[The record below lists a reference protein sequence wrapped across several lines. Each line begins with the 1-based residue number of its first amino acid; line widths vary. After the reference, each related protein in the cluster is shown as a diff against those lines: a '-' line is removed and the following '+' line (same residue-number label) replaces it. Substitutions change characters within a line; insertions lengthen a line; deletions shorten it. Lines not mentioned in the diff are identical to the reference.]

1 MSNSGTLQRRTTYLI
16 SLTLVKVEAIGSDE
30 GTNEET
36 KPQSPISAL
45 GPEDGA
51 QTKEEETKPSEEDK
65 EPGRSEMKEQKVEIK
80 KPSRSNNGCPVRTLP
95 PKPKVL
101 SYPPVVSQ
109 YKARELQKD
118 VPLDGKEKRDEEMTK
133 TDVSKMDIYKPDFYI
148 PSSDRTSDDVVSNG
162 TSVRPSVPIRLIQRP
177 ETALRPHATV
187 TMNRRE
193 FKDASKIISSSAK
206 SLEKARE
213 HSPPV
218 TITMTMGPYR
228 ASWSESEGR
237 GMYQRLAMEPLMVA
251 EEGLPTRESP
261 RVEKLK
267 TISTSLPA
275 PTSTRPPVKPQR
287 KGKSRTL
294 DNSDLNLLSE
304 DLKKGKEAHV
314 GSGLRSAAHAPGKD
328 RKMLKFISGIFTK
341 SSQCPVAAPVVP
353 ATPIPLHSPLRR
365 RSSEEEGQCAVT
377 RVCEGVSLFRGSGRG
392 RVDKG
397 SGRGGALS
405 GGALR
410 GGALRGGPLRGGALR
425 SGALR
430 GGNLS
435 GGALRDEALR
445 GGDLSGGDL
454 KGGALSGG
462 ALRGGDLIGGA
473 LRSGALSGGA
483 LSGGALRGGDL
494 IGGALRSGAL
504 RGGAL
509 RGGDLS
515 GGDLKGGALS
525 GGALSGGDL
534 IGGALR
540 SGALSDGTLR
550 GGDLR
555 GGALRG
561 GDLSDGDLIGG
572 ALRNGTLRGGDLS
585 GGDLKGGALSGGA
598 LSGGTLRGGDL
609 IGGALRSGELIG
621 GALSGTLRGG
631 ELIGGA
637 LRGGELIGG
646 ALSGTLRGGDLS
658 GGDLKGGALS
668 GGALR
673 GGALSGGDLIGGAL
687 RNGALSGGTLR
698 GGDLS
703 GGALSGGDLSGG
715 TLRGGD
721 LRGGDLSGGD
731 LKGGALRSGALSGG
745 TLSGGALSGG
755 DLSGGD
761 LSGGDLSGG
770 TLRSGALCGGDLSGG
785 DLSGGDLS
793 GGALSGGDLSGGD
806 LRGGDLS
813 GGDLSGGDLIGG
825 DLSGG
830 ALSGGDLSGGALS
843 GGALSGGDLSGGD
856 LSGGDLSGGTL
867 RSGAL
872 CGGALSGGALS
883 GGDLRGGDLSGG
895 TLRAGD
901 LIGGD
906 LIGGA
911 LRSRALSGG
920 ALSGGTLRG
929 GALRGGALRGG
940 DLRGGALMM
949 KWREFLPAILSQ
961 EWILSRALQDL
972 HLGVLGS
979 LRSGKSAL
987 VHRYM
992 TGRYLALETPEVCR
1006 FEKEVL
1012 IDGQNHNL
1020 LIRDEPGL
1028 PDAQLC
1034 SWLDGVILVFSLE
1047 NESSFLEVYNIYR
1060 ELCVNRNIAEIPFI
1074 VVGTQDKITSANPR
1088 VIDDARARQLCSDVH
1103 RCVYYE
1109 TCATYGLNVNRVF
1122 TDAAQKMVSMK
1133 RQLALYTSCKSLPNS
1148 PSHSGG
1154 STPLCAAFT
1163 PQASNGGQ
1171 SSDYSSSLPSTPVIT
1186 HKHISLASGA
1196 EKLNRTSQ
1204 FTLRRGSDSDQRS
1217 TDSKTDFGIGRTIPI
1232 KQSVLLKRSGSSL
1245 KQEWKK
1251 KYVTLTANG
1260 TLSYHANVSDYMQNV
1275 NGKEI
1280 DLLRVTVK
1288 VPGKRPPRAVPSS
1301 APPPGLNGTFQS
1313 ELTADDTCSASMLA
1327 SAHLSVDDGAGAYG
1341 QRAPFTLSSVH
1352 NIGVVLY
1359 DVMPDIEGVLNP
1371 TLMKEP
1377 STSPTADRKKQRR
1390 KKNGTQRSESTLGHA
1405 EDDENCEF
1413 LIVSSSGQTWHFEA
1427 QSSEERDSWVQNIE
1441 NQILASLQS
1450 CESSRHKARRN
1461 SLSEAVAIQAVRNA
1475 KGNSFCV
1482 DCDAPNPTWASL
1494 NLGALICIECS
1505 GIHRN
1510 LGTHLSRVRSLDLD
1524 DWPYELTMVLI
1535 AIGNH
1540 MTNSIWEK
1548 RTRGRPKP
1556 RPDATREERE
1566 AWIRGKY
1573 EQKLFLAPLSSLTD
1587 GSDASLSARLHA
1599 AVIDR
1604 DLPRLLLLLAYST
1617 KEEINAPPPYMIRY
1631 GNGGVHQSQTALHA
1645 ACQLGDVV
1653 MTQLLIWVRT

>member
-36 KPQSPISAL
+36 KSQSPTSAL
-45 GPEDGA
+45 GLIQGPEDGS
-51 QTKEEETKPSEEDK
+51 QTKEEETKPSEDDK
-65 EPGRSEMKEQKVEIK
+65 EPGRSEMKEQKVEFK
-80 KPSRSNNGCPVRTLP
+80 KPSRSNNGCPIRTLP
-95 PKPKVL
+95 PKPKVPCF
-101 SYPPVVSQ
+101 PPVVSQ
-109 YKARELQKD
+109 YKVREFQKD
-118 VPLDGKEKRDEEMTK
+118 TEVPLDGKEKQEEEMSK
-133 TDVSKMDIYKPDFYI
+133 TDVSKTEIFNTDFYT
-148 PSSDRTSDDVVSNG
+148 PSSERSSDNVVSNG

-177 ETALRPHATV
+177 ETSLRPHATV

-193 FKDASKIISSSAK
+193 FRDASKTISSSAK
-206 SLEKARE
+206 SLEVKARE

-237 GMYQRLAMEPLMVA
+237 GMYQRLAMEPLMA
-251 EEGLPTRESP
+251 ADEGLPTWESP

-275 PTSTRPPVKPQR
+275 PASTQPPLKPQR

-304 DLKKGKEAHV
+304 DLKKGKEVHV
-314 GSGLRSAAHAPGKD
+314 GSGLRSATHAPGKD

-341 SSQCPVAAPVVP
+341 STQCPVAAPVVP

-365 RSSEEEGQCAVT
+365 RSSEEEV
-377 RVCEGVSLFRGSGRG
+377 
-392 RVDKG
+392 
-397 SGRGGALS
+397 
-405 GGALR
+405 
-410 GGALRGGPLRGGALR
+410 
-425 SGALR
+425 
-430 GGNLS
+430 
-435 GGALRDEALR
+435 
-445 GGDLSGGDL
+445 
-454 KGGALSGG
+454 
-462 ALRGGDLIGGA
+462 
-473 LRSGALSGGA
+473 
-483 LSGGALRGGDL
+483 
-494 IGGALRSGAL
+494 
-504 RGGAL
+504 
-509 RGGDLS
+509 
-515 GGDLKGGALS
+515 
-525 GGALSGGDL
+525 
-534 IGGALR
+534 
-540 SGALSDGTLR
+540 
-550 GGDLR
+550 
-555 GGALRG
+555 
-561 GDLSDGDLIGG
+561 
-572 ALRNGTLRGGDLS
+572 
-585 GGDLKGGALSGGA
+585 
-598 LSGGTLRGGDL
+598 
-609 IGGALRSGELIG
+609 
-621 GALSGTLRGG
+621 
-631 ELIGGA
+631 
-637 LRGGELIGG
+637 
-646 ALSGTLRGGDLS
+646 
-658 GGDLKGGALS
+658 
-668 GGALR
+668 
-673 GGALSGGDLIGGAL
+673 
-687 RNGALSGGTLR
+687 
-698 GGDLS
+698 
-703 GGALSGGDLSGG
+703 
-715 TLRGGD
+715 
-721 LRGGDLSGGD
+721 
-731 LKGGALRSGALSGG
+731 
-745 TLSGGALSGG
+745 
-755 DLSGGD
+755 
-761 LSGGDLSGG
+761 
-770 TLRSGALCGGDLSGG
+770 
-785 DLSGGDLS
+785 
-793 GGALSGGDLSGGD
+793 
-806 LRGGDLS
+806 
-813 GGDLSGGDLIGG
+813 
-825 DLSGG
+825 
-830 ALSGGDLSGGALS
+830 
-843 GGALSGGDLSGGD
+843 
-856 LSGGDLSGGTL
+856 
-867 RSGAL
+867 
-872 CGGALSGGALS
+872 
-883 GGDLRGGDLSGG
+883 
-895 TLRAGD
+895 
-901 LIGGD
+901 
-906 LIGGA
+906 
-911 LRSRALSGG
+911 
-920 ALSGGTLRG
+920 
-929 GALRGGALRGG
+929 
-940 DLRGGALMM
+940 
-949 KWREFLPAILSQ
+949 SQ

-972 HLGVLGS
+972 HLAVLGG

-1012 IDGQNHNL
+1012 IDGQNHTL
-1020 LIRDEPGL
+1020 LIRDEAGL
-1028 PDAQLC
+1028 PDTQLC

-1122 TDAAQKMVSMK
+1122 TDAAQKIVSMK

-1148 PSHSGG
+1148 PTHSGG

-1186 HKHISLASGA
+1186 HKHISMTSGG
-1196 EKLNRTSQ
+1196 EKLSRTSQ
-1204 FTLRRGSDSDQRS
+1204 FTLRRGSDSDRRS
-1217 TDSKTDFGIGRTIPI
+1217 TDSKIDFGVGRTIPI

-1251 KYVTLTANG
+1251 KYVTLTTNG

-1301 APPPGLNGTFQS
+1301 APPPGLNGTFQG
-1313 ELTADDTCSASMLA
+1313 EQTADDTCS
-1327 SAHLSVDDGAGAYG
+1327 
-1341 QRAPFTLSSVH
+1341 
-1352 NIGVVLY
+1352 
-1359 DVMPDIEGVLNP
+1359 DIEGVLNP

-1390 KKNGTQRSESTLGHA
+1390 KKNVTQRSESTLGHA
-1405 EDDENCEF
+1405 EAKRKMWKIKSFGSLKNINRTDDENCEF
-1413 LIVSSSGQTWHFEA
+1413 LIVSSTGQTWHFEA
-1427 QSSEERDSWVQNIE
+1427 QSSEERDLWVQNIE

-1475 KGNSFCV
+1475 KGNAYCV

-1524 DWPYELTMVLI
+1524 DWPYELTLVLI

-1548 RTRGRPKP
+1548 RTRGRQKP

-1587 GSDASLSARLHA
+1587 GSDTPLSARLHA

-1604 DLPRLLLLLAYST
+1604 DLPRFLLLLAHST

-1631 GNGGVHQSQTALHA
+1631 GNGGVHQSQSALHV

-1653 MTQLLIWVRT
+1653 MTQLLIWYGSDVRSVDSGGQTALALARRAGSQGCVEILLQYGCPSEISPTMSSTSITSPSGAASPSLSRNSSSTSLSRGSNKRHLS

>member
-36 KPQSPISAL
+36 KSQSPTSAQGL
-45 GPEDGA
+45 IQGPEDGS
-51 QTKEEETKPSEEDK
+51 QTKEEETKPSEDDK
-65 EPGRSEMKEQKVEIK
+65 ELGRSEMKEQKVEFK
-80 KPSRSNNGCPVRTLP
+80 KPSRSNNGCPIRTLP
-95 PKPKVL
+95 PKPKVPCF
-101 SYPPVVSQ
+101 PPVVSQ
-109 YKARELQKD
+109 YKVREFQKD
-118 VPLDGKEKRDEEMTK
+118 TEVPLDGKEKQEEEMTK
-133 TDVSKMDIYKPDFYI
+133 TDVSKMEIFNTDFYT
-148 PSSDRTSDDVVSNG
+148 PSSERSSDNVVSNG
-162 TSVRPSVPIRLIQRP
+162 TSIRPSVPIRLIQRP
-177 ETALRPHATV
+177 ETSLRPHATV

-193 FKDASKIISSSAK
+193 FRDASKTISSSAK
-206 SLEKARE
+206 SLEVKARE

-237 GMYQRLAMEPLMVA
+237 GMYQRLAMEPLMAA
-251 EEGLPTRESP
+251 EEGLPTWESP

-275 PTSTRPPVKPQR
+275 PASTQPPVKPQR

-314 GSGLRSAAHAPGKD
+314 GSGLRSATHAPGKD

-365 RSSEEEGQCAVT
+365 RSSEEEV
-377 RVCEGVSLFRGSGRG
+377 
-392 RVDKG
+392 
-397 SGRGGALS
+397 
-405 GGALR
+405 
-410 GGALRGGPLRGGALR
+410 
-425 SGALR
+425 
-430 GGNLS
+430 
-435 GGALRDEALR
+435 
-445 GGDLSGGDL
+445 
-454 KGGALSGG
+454 
-462 ALRGGDLIGGA
+462 
-473 LRSGALSGGA
+473 
-483 LSGGALRGGDL
+483 
-494 IGGALRSGAL
+494 
-504 RGGAL
+504 
-509 RGGDLS
+509 
-515 GGDLKGGALS
+515 
-525 GGALSGGDL
+525 
-534 IGGALR
+534 
-540 SGALSDGTLR
+540 
-550 GGDLR
+550 
-555 GGALRG
+555 
-561 GDLSDGDLIGG
+561 
-572 ALRNGTLRGGDLS
+572 
-585 GGDLKGGALSGGA
+585 
-598 LSGGTLRGGDL
+598 
-609 IGGALRSGELIG
+609 
-621 GALSGTLRGG
+621 
-631 ELIGGA
+631 
-637 LRGGELIGG
+637 
-646 ALSGTLRGGDLS
+646 
-658 GGDLKGGALS
+658 
-668 GGALR
+668 
-673 GGALSGGDLIGGAL
+673 
-687 RNGALSGGTLR
+687 
-698 GGDLS
+698 
-703 GGALSGGDLSGG
+703 
-715 TLRGGD
+715 
-721 LRGGDLSGGD
+721 
-731 LKGGALRSGALSGG
+731 
-745 TLSGGALSGG
+745 
-755 DLSGGD
+755 
-761 LSGGDLSGG
+761 
-770 TLRSGALCGGDLSGG
+770 
-785 DLSGGDLS
+785 
-793 GGALSGGDLSGGD
+793 
-806 LRGGDLS
+806 
-813 GGDLSGGDLIGG
+813 
-825 DLSGG
+825 
-830 ALSGGDLSGGALS
+830 
-843 GGALSGGDLSGGD
+843 
-856 LSGGDLSGGTL
+856 
-867 RSGAL
+867 
-872 CGGALSGGALS
+872 
-883 GGDLRGGDLSGG
+883 
-895 TLRAGD
+895 
-901 LIGGD
+901 
-906 LIGGA
+906 
-911 LRSRALSGG
+911 
-920 ALSGGTLRG
+920 
-929 GALRGGALRGG
+929 
-940 DLRGGALMM
+940 
-949 KWREFLPAILSQ
+949 SQ

-972 HLGVLGS
+972 HLAVLGG

-1012 IDGQNHNL
+1012 IDGQNHTL
-1020 LIRDEPGL
+1020 LIRDEAGL
-1028 PDAQLC
+1028 PDTQLC

-1122 TDAAQKMVSMK
+1122 TDAAQKIVSMK

-1154 STPLCAAFT
+1154 STPLCATFT

-1186 HKHISLASGA
+1186 HKHISMASGG
-1196 EKLNRTSQ
+1196 EKLSRTSQ
-1204 FTLRRGSDSDQRS
+1204 FTLRRGSDSDRRS
-1217 TDSKTDFGIGRTIPI
+1217 TDSKIDFGIGRTIPI

-1251 KYVTLTANG
+1251 KYVTLTTNG

-1301 APPPGLNGTFQS
+1301 APPPGLNGTFQG
-1313 ELTADDTCSASMLA
+1313 EQTADDTSSASMLA

-1341 QRAPFTLSSVH
+1341 QRTPFTLSSVH
-1352 NIGVVLY
+1352 NIA
-1359 DVMPDIEGVLNP
+1359 
-1371 TLMKEP
+1371 K
-1377 STSPTADRKKQRR
+1377 RKMWKI
-1390 KKNGTQRSESTLGHA
+1390 KSFGSLKNINRT
-1405 EDDENCEF
+1405 DDENCEF

-1427 QSSEERDSWVQNIE
+1427 QSSEERDLWVQNIE

-1475 KGNSFCV
+1475 KGNAYCV

-1494 NLGALICIECS
+1494 NVGALICIECS

-1524 DWPYELTMVLI
+1524 DWPYELTLVLI

-1548 RTRGRPKP
+1548 RTRGRQKP

-1587 GSDASLSARLHA
+1587 GSDTPLSARLHA

-1604 DLPRLLLLLAYST
+1604 DLPRFLLLLAHST

-1631 GNGGVHQSQTALHA
+1631 GNGGVHQSQSALHV

-1653 MTQLLIWVRT
+1653 MTQLLIWYGSDVRSVDSGGQTALALARRAGSQGCVEILLQYGCPSEISPTMSSTSITSPSGAASPSLSRNSSSTSLSRGSNKRHLS

>member
-36 KPQSPISAL
+36 KSQSPTSAL
-45 GPEDGA
+45 GLIQGPEDGS
-51 QTKEEETKPSEEDK
+51 QTKEEETKPSEDDK
-65 EPGRSEMKEQKVEIK
+65 EPGRSEMKEQKVEFK
-80 KPSRSNNGCPVRTLP
+80 KPSRSNNGCPIRTLP
-95 PKPKVL
+95 PKPKVPCF
-101 SYPPVVSQ
+101 PPVVSQ
-109 YKARELQKD
+109 YKVREFQKD
-118 VPLDGKEKRDEEMTK
+118 TEVPLDGKEKQEEEMSK
-133 TDVSKMDIYKPDFYI
+133 TDVSKTEIFNTDFYT
-148 PSSDRTSDDVVSNG
+148 PSSERSSDNVVSNG

-177 ETALRPHATV
+177 ETSLRPHATV

-193 FKDASKIISSSAK
+193 FRDASKTISSSAK
-206 SLEKARE
+206 SLEVKARE

-237 GMYQRLAMEPLMVA
+237 GMYQRLAMEPLMA
-251 EEGLPTRESP
+251 ADEGLPTWESP

-275 PTSTRPPVKPQR
+275 PASTQPPLKPQR

-304 DLKKGKEAHV
+304 DLKKGKEVHV
-314 GSGLRSAAHAPGKD
+314 GSGLRSATHAPGKD

-341 SSQCPVAAPVVP
+341 STQCPVAAPVVP

-365 RSSEEEGQCAVT
+365 RSSEEEV
-377 RVCEGVSLFRGSGRG
+377 
-392 RVDKG
+392 
-397 SGRGGALS
+397 
-405 GGALR
+405 
-410 GGALRGGPLRGGALR
+410 
-425 SGALR
+425 
-430 GGNLS
+430 
-435 GGALRDEALR
+435 
-445 GGDLSGGDL
+445 
-454 KGGALSGG
+454 
-462 ALRGGDLIGGA
+462 
-473 LRSGALSGGA
+473 
-483 LSGGALRGGDL
+483 
-494 IGGALRSGAL
+494 
-504 RGGAL
+504 
-509 RGGDLS
+509 
-515 GGDLKGGALS
+515 
-525 GGALSGGDL
+525 
-534 IGGALR
+534 
-540 SGALSDGTLR
+540 
-550 GGDLR
+550 
-555 GGALRG
+555 
-561 GDLSDGDLIGG
+561 
-572 ALRNGTLRGGDLS
+572 
-585 GGDLKGGALSGGA
+585 
-598 LSGGTLRGGDL
+598 
-609 IGGALRSGELIG
+609 
-621 GALSGTLRGG
+621 
-631 ELIGGA
+631 
-637 LRGGELIGG
+637 
-646 ALSGTLRGGDLS
+646 
-658 GGDLKGGALS
+658 
-668 GGALR
+668 
-673 GGALSGGDLIGGAL
+673 
-687 RNGALSGGTLR
+687 
-698 GGDLS
+698 
-703 GGALSGGDLSGG
+703 
-715 TLRGGD
+715 
-721 LRGGDLSGGD
+721 
-731 LKGGALRSGALSGG
+731 
-745 TLSGGALSGG
+745 
-755 DLSGGD
+755 
-761 LSGGDLSGG
+761 
-770 TLRSGALCGGDLSGG
+770 
-785 DLSGGDLS
+785 
-793 GGALSGGDLSGGD
+793 
-806 LRGGDLS
+806 
-813 GGDLSGGDLIGG
+813 
-825 DLSGG
+825 
-830 ALSGGDLSGGALS
+830 
-843 GGALSGGDLSGGD
+843 
-856 LSGGDLSGGTL
+856 
-867 RSGAL
+867 
-872 CGGALSGGALS
+872 
-883 GGDLRGGDLSGG
+883 
-895 TLRAGD
+895 
-901 LIGGD
+901 
-906 LIGGA
+906 
-911 LRSRALSGG
+911 
-920 ALSGGTLRG
+920 
-929 GALRGGALRGG
+929 
-940 DLRGGALMM
+940 
-949 KWREFLPAILSQ
+949 SQ

-972 HLGVLGS
+972 HLAVLGG

-1012 IDGQNHNL
+1012 IDGQNHTL
-1020 LIRDEPGL
+1020 LIRDEAGL
-1028 PDAQLC
+1028 PDTQLC

-1122 TDAAQKMVSMK
+1122 TDAAQKIVSMK

-1148 PSHSGG
+1148 PTHSGG

-1186 HKHISLASGA
+1186 HKHISMTSGG
-1196 EKLNRTSQ
+1196 EKLSRTSQ
-1204 FTLRRGSDSDQRS
+1204 FTLRRGSDSDRRS
-1217 TDSKTDFGIGRTIPI
+1217 TDSKIDFGVGRTIPI

-1251 KYVTLTANG
+1251 KYVTLTTNG

-1301 APPPGLNGTFQS
+1301 APPPGLNGTFQG
-1313 ELTADDTCSASMLA
+1313 EQTADDTCSASMT

-1341 QRAPFTLSSVH
+1341 QRTPFTLSSVH
-1352 NIGVVLY
+1352 NI
-1359 DVMPDIEGVLNP
+1359 DIEGVLNP

-1390 KKNGTQRSESTLGHA
+1390 KKNVTQRSESTLGHA
-1405 EDDENCEF
+1405 EAKRKMWKIKSFGSLKNINRTDDENCEF
-1413 LIVSSSGQTWHFEA
+1413 LIVSSTGQTWHFEA
-1427 QSSEERDSWVQNIE
+1427 QSSEERDLWVQNIE

-1475 KGNSFCV
+1475 KGNAYCV

-1524 DWPYELTMVLI
+1524 DWPYELTLVLI

-1548 RTRGRPKP
+1548 RTRGRQKP

-1587 GSDASLSARLHA
+1587 GSDTPLSARLHA

-1604 DLPRLLLLLAYST
+1604 DLPRFLLLLAHST

-1631 GNGGVHQSQTALHA
+1631 GNGGVHQSQSALHV

-1653 MTQLLIWVRT
+1653 MTQLLIWYGSDVRSVDSGGQTALALARRAGSQGCVEILLQYGCPSEISPTMSSTSITSPSGAASPSLSRNSSSTSLSRGSNKRHLS

>member
-36 KPQSPISAL
+36 KSQSPTSAL
-45 GPEDGA
+45 GLIQGPEDGS
-51 QTKEEETKPSEEDK
+51 QTKEEETKPSEDDK
-65 EPGRSEMKEQKVEIK
+65 EPGRSEMKEQKVEFK
-80 KPSRSNNGCPVRTLP
+80 KPSRSNNGCPIRTLP
-95 PKPKVL
+95 PKPKVPCF
-101 SYPPVVSQ
+101 PPVVSQ
-109 YKARELQKD
+109 YKVREFQKD
-118 VPLDGKEKRDEEMTK
+118 TEVPLDGKEKQEEEMSK
-133 TDVSKMDIYKPDFYI
+133 TDVSKTEIFNTDFYT
-148 PSSDRTSDDVVSNG
+148 PSSERSSDNVVSNG

-177 ETALRPHATV
+177 ETSLRPHATV

-193 FKDASKIISSSAK
+193 FRDASKTISSSAK
-206 SLEKARE
+206 SLEVKARE

-237 GMYQRLAMEPLMVA
+237 GMYQRLAMEPLMA
-251 EEGLPTRESP
+251 ADEGLPTWESP

-275 PTSTRPPVKPQR
+275 PASTQPPLKPQR

-304 DLKKGKEAHV
+304 DLKKGKEVHV
-314 GSGLRSAAHAPGKD
+314 GSGLRSATHAPGKD

-341 SSQCPVAAPVVP
+341 STQCPVAAPVVP

-365 RSSEEEGQCAVT
+365 RSSEEEV
-377 RVCEGVSLFRGSGRG
+377 
-392 RVDKG
+392 
-397 SGRGGALS
+397 
-405 GGALR
+405 
-410 GGALRGGPLRGGALR
+410 
-425 SGALR
+425 
-430 GGNLS
+430 
-435 GGALRDEALR
+435 
-445 GGDLSGGDL
+445 
-454 KGGALSGG
+454 
-462 ALRGGDLIGGA
+462 
-473 LRSGALSGGA
+473 
-483 LSGGALRGGDL
+483 
-494 IGGALRSGAL
+494 
-504 RGGAL
+504 
-509 RGGDLS
+509 
-515 GGDLKGGALS
+515 
-525 GGALSGGDL
+525 
-534 IGGALR
+534 
-540 SGALSDGTLR
+540 
-550 GGDLR
+550 
-555 GGALRG
+555 
-561 GDLSDGDLIGG
+561 
-572 ALRNGTLRGGDLS
+572 
-585 GGDLKGGALSGGA
+585 
-598 LSGGTLRGGDL
+598 
-609 IGGALRSGELIG
+609 
-621 GALSGTLRGG
+621 
-631 ELIGGA
+631 
-637 LRGGELIGG
+637 
-646 ALSGTLRGGDLS
+646 
-658 GGDLKGGALS
+658 
-668 GGALR
+668 
-673 GGALSGGDLIGGAL
+673 
-687 RNGALSGGTLR
+687 
-698 GGDLS
+698 
-703 GGALSGGDLSGG
+703 
-715 TLRGGD
+715 
-721 LRGGDLSGGD
+721 
-731 LKGGALRSGALSGG
+731 
-745 TLSGGALSGG
+745 
-755 DLSGGD
+755 
-761 LSGGDLSGG
+761 
-770 TLRSGALCGGDLSGG
+770 
-785 DLSGGDLS
+785 
-793 GGALSGGDLSGGD
+793 
-806 LRGGDLS
+806 
-813 GGDLSGGDLIGG
+813 
-825 DLSGG
+825 
-830 ALSGGDLSGGALS
+830 
-843 GGALSGGDLSGGD
+843 
-856 LSGGDLSGGTL
+856 
-867 RSGAL
+867 
-872 CGGALSGGALS
+872 
-883 GGDLRGGDLSGG
+883 
-895 TLRAGD
+895 
-901 LIGGD
+901 
-906 LIGGA
+906 
-911 LRSRALSGG
+911 
-920 ALSGGTLRG
+920 
-929 GALRGGALRGG
+929 
-940 DLRGGALMM
+940 
-949 KWREFLPAILSQ
+949 SQ

-972 HLGVLGS
+972 HLAVLGG

-1012 IDGQNHNL
+1012 IDGQNHTL
-1020 LIRDEPGL
+1020 LIRDEAGL
-1028 PDAQLC
+1028 PDTQLC

-1122 TDAAQKMVSMK
+1122 TDAAQKIVSMK

-1148 PSHSGG
+1148 PTHSGG

-1186 HKHISLASGA
+1186 HKHISMTSGG
-1196 EKLNRTSQ
+1196 EKLSRTSQ
-1204 FTLRRGSDSDQRS
+1204 FTLRRGSDSDRRS
-1217 TDSKTDFGIGRTIPI
+1217 TDSKIDFGVGRTIPI

-1251 KYVTLTANG
+1251 KYVTLTTNG

-1301 APPPGLNGTFQS
+1301 APPPGLNGTFQG
-1313 ELTADDTCSASMLA
+1313 EQTADDTCS
-1327 SAHLSVDDGAGAYG
+1327 DDGAGAYG
-1341 QRAPFTLSSVH
+1341 QRTPFTLSSVH
-1352 NIGVVLY
+1352 NI
-1359 DVMPDIEGVLNP
+1359 DIEGVLNP

-1390 KKNGTQRSESTLGHA
+1390 KKNVTQRSESTLGHA
-1405 EDDENCEF
+1405 EAKRKMWKIKSFGSLKNINRTDDENCEF
-1413 LIVSSSGQTWHFEA
+1413 LIVSSTGQTWHFEA
-1427 QSSEERDSWVQNIE
+1427 QSSEERDLWVQNIE

-1475 KGNSFCV
+1475 KGNAYCV

-1524 DWPYELTMVLI
+1524 DWPYELTLVLI

-1548 RTRGRPKP
+1548 RTRGRQKP

-1587 GSDASLSARLHA
+1587 GSDTPLSARLHA

-1604 DLPRLLLLLAYST
+1604 DLPRFLLLLAHST

-1631 GNGGVHQSQTALHA
+1631 GNGGVHQSQSALHV

-1653 MTQLLIWVRT
+1653 MTQLLIWYGSDVRSVDSGGQTALALARRAGSQGCVEILLQYGCPSEISPTMSSTSITSPSGAASPSLSRNSSSTSLSRGSNKRHLS